1 MDHLVRFTTA
11 EGREGHH
18 YADGLDAALSFVERL
33 RNSEEASDV
42 RVFRLREVP
51 LEFRTYVKVEVRA
64 EGDTAEESAPLAPVE
79 DLPEPGPRPLVA
91 MAANDADGADGSA
104 AGRRLFQRG

>member
-11 EGREGHH
+11 EGRDGHH
-18 YADGLDAALSFVERL
+18 YADGLDAALAFVERL
-33 RNSEEASDV
+33 RNSEEASAV

-51 LEFRTYVKVEVRA
+51 IEFKAYYKVEIRA
-64 EGDTAEESAPLAPVE
+64 EGEGEDAPVAAPVE

-91 MAANDADGADGSA
+91 TAVGGDADASDNGAS
-104 AGRRLFQRG
+104 RRLFQRG